1 MKNWQVYYNNG
12 SLQLQ
17 IMSVS
22 PLFALTHFLHL
33 YSASMIDKPPNVGN
47 RYQIFWISNQGGVLC
62 NLIPVLYFLSIWPS
76 FSGVPGV
83 I

>member
-22 PLFALTHFLHL
+22 TLFAIPHFAFVLC
-33 YSASMIDKPPNVGN
+33 IDKPPNVGN
-47 RYQIFWISNQGGVLC
+47 WYQMFWFSNQGGVLC
-62 NLIPVLYFLSIWPS
+62 NLIPVLHFLSILPS
-76 FSGVPGV
+76 FSAVPGV